1 MGQHPGRRED
11 RPLLPAGPDGNALPV
26 HHKQSGDYFRCGY
39 RRAHRKNSAYPYVEL
54 TRLEQSMKKWE
65 IGANFAAHEDFV
77 KLIREGNFTLHQAK
91 CICYD
96 IVSLFVKTVDKMN
109 ITEAVE

>member
-1 MGQHPGRRED
+1 M
-11 RPLLPAGPDGNALPV
+11 
-26 HHKQSGDYFRCGY
+26 
-39 RRAHRKNSAYPYVEL
+39 EL

-96 IVSLFVKTVDKMN
+96 IVSLFVKTVGKMN

>member
-1 MGQHPGRRED
+1 
-11 RPLLPAGPDGNALPV
+11 
-26 HHKQSGDYFRCGY
+26 
-39 RRAHRKNSAYPYVEL
+39 
-54 TRLEQSMKKWE
+54 MKKWE

-109 ITEAVE
+109 ITELWSRADVLTCFRLQNSPH

>member
-1 MGQHPGRRED
+1 
-11 RPLLPAGPDGNALPV
+11 
-26 HHKQSGDYFRCGY
+26 
-39 RRAHRKNSAYPYVEL
+39 
-54 TRLEQSMKKWE
+54 MKKWE

-109 ITEAVE
+109 ITEAVDLFSIAEFSTLNEPIETLMLLGSHIAEFIVVNLTKKKSNFPTNT

>member
-1 MGQHPGRRED
+1 
-11 RPLLPAGPDGNALPV
+11 
-26 HHKQSGDYFRCGY
+26 
-39 RRAHRKNSAYPYVEL
+39 
-54 TRLEQSMKKWE
+54 MKKWE

-77 KLIREGNFTLHQAK
+77 KLSREGNFTLHQAE

>member
-1 MGQHPGRRED
+1 
-11 RPLLPAGPDGNALPV
+11 
-26 HHKQSGDYFRCGY
+26 
-39 RRAHRKNSAYPYVEL
+39 
-54 TRLEQSMKKWE
+54 MKKWE

-77 KLIREGNFTLHQAK
+77 KLIREGNFTMHQAK